1 MDSFSTEPIHTDLS
15 SLLNNVMLKCVHF
28 LSVSACVA
36 RLYSLRGVIHKWS
49 VITAL
54 WEPQQWVCL
63 GSECVMW
70 PSGTSLG
77 RGLISRYHLVTGF
90 LPLSLGLDP
99 CVGGLFPF
107 AGRLQKEQAE
117 MAGSCRTAGEDTDQW
132 WKQPDQA
139 ELRDLFMQSWSW
151 QMVSSAVCLVLL
163 YTVQI
168 WLYTLPLLYFYFCT
182 IFDSVAWNVFRG
194 LLHIFCTFVLCH
206 WTEIINDTHS

>member
-1 MDSFSTEPIHTDLS
+1 MKSILRENHLYYLKANGLFLYRASSTQICLHCLI
-15 SLLNNVMLKCVHF
+15 MLCWNMCTLF
-28 LSVSACVA
+28 VSACVA

-63 GSECVMW
+63 WSECVMW
-70 PSGTSLG
+70 RSGTSLG
-77 RGLISRYHLVTGF
+77 RGLISQSPSSHQLSF
-90 LPLSLGLDP
+90 FLSLGLDP
-99 CVGGLFPF
+99 CVRGLFPF

-139 ELRDLFMQSWSW
+139 ELRGLFMQSCSW

-168 WLYTLPLLYFYFCT
+168 WC
-182 IFDSVAWNVFRG
+182 I
-194 LLHIFCTFVLCH
+194 LCH
-206 WTEIINDTHS
+206 CCIFIFAQLLTA